1 MTKKEFNNRVREV
14 KSNLLKGNAEDL
26 FNKIESQ
33 NMFRQY
39 GISSLTFDELLTE
52 IAQAEVLGVS
62 FVDDID
68 IDEAIKEL

>member
-14 KSNLLKGNAEDL
+14 KSNLLKGEAEHL
-26 FNKIESQ
+26 FDKIDAQ
-33 NMFRQY
+33 RMFRQY
-39 GISSLTFDELLTE
+39 GIHSLTFDELLTE
-52 IAQAEVLGVS
+52 IAQAEVLDVS